1 MSMDDC
7 IKLLNFEKP
16 NYIKID
22 VDGIE
27 HLILKGSTDTLK
39 SVKSIL
45 VEVNKNFDKQAKDI
59 EKYLTESGFK
69 LEQKGYPNQIWKR

>member
-27 HLILKGSTDTLK
+27 HLILKGSTDTLR

-45 VEVNKNFDKQAKDI
+45 VEVNKNFDSQSIDI
-59 EKYLTESGFK
+59 EKYLTQSGFK

>member
-1 MSMDDC
+1 MDDC
-7 IKLLNFEKP
+7 VKLLKFEKP

-27 HLILKGSTDTLK
+27 HLILKGSTDTLR

-45 VEVNKNFDKQAKDI
+45 VEVNKNFDRQSIDI
-59 EKYLTESGFK
+59 EKYLTQSGFK
-69 LEQKGYPNQIWKR
+69 LEQKRYPNQIWKR